1 MPASPEFE
9 FVPVEL
15 STFEDHCFFPPFGLL
30 FGGRPPNFPY
40 SRILLMNSFLPHF
53 FRRAST
59 LRWASKDITSLIFAS
74 VVSDG
79 LFFLPIVVIIIN
91 LSVRFM
97 LVFYTASIHSLRK
110 TK

>member
-40 SRILLMNSFLPHF
+40 SRIFLINSRLPHF
-53 FRRAST
+53 FCRTSA
-59 LRWASKDITSLIFAS
+59 LRWPCIDMTSFIFYFFVFILYFLLYLYYFSKYNIALLIS
-74 VVSDG
+74 
-79 LFFLPIVVIIIN
+79 IISMN
-91 LSVRFM
+91 L
-97 LVFYTASIHSLRK
+97 
-110 TK
+110 